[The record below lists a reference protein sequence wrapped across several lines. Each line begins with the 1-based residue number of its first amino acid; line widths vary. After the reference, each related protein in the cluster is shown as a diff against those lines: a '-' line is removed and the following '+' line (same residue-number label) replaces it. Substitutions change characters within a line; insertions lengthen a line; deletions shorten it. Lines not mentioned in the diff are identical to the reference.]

1 MNNKFRIPK
10 ATAKRLPLYYRYLLL
25 LNDEGK
31 DKVSSTELAEAVQ
44 VDSASIRRDF
54 SYFGALGK
62 RGYGYDVKNLLSFF
76 KKILNQDTLT
86 NVALVGVGNLGHALL
101 NYNFKRSNNIRISC
115 AFDINPEIT
124 GKITQGVPVYS
135 MDEMKQQIADQQIR
149 IAILTVPQAMAQKT
163 ADEMIEAGIK
173 GIMNFTPIRLSAP
186 NGVRIQNV
194 DLATELQTLIYFL
207 DSDEMIKKQLE
218 ERKKAMNNTNK

>member
-1 MNNKFRIPK
+1 MEYLLENCTMEKIKIPK
-10 ATAKRLPLYYRYLLL
+10 ATAKRLPLYYRYLII

-31 DKVSSTELAEAVQ
+31 EKVSSTELSEAVQ

-62 RGYGYDVKNLLSFF
+62 RGYGYDVKNLLTFF

-115 AFDINPEIT
+115 AFDINKDIT
-124 GKITQGVPVYS
+124 GKILSGVPVYDMS
-135 MDEMKQQIADQQIR
+135 ELKKQLSDQQIS
-149 IAILTVPQAMAQKT
+149 IAILTVPSTAAQKT
-163 ADEMIEAGIK
+163 ADDMVEAGIK

-186 NGVRIQNV
+186 SNIRVQNV

-207 DSDEMIKKQLE
+207 NSDKSDKTD
-218 ERKKAMNNTNK
+218 KSK